1 MYTIL
6 TVTFY
11 ELNVKKFNLAAD
23 QPSNAILLKLL
34 TSQRQNV
41 NRLRWIEA
49 PIAALKALNL
59 RVHSHPEICS

>member
-41 NRLRWIEA
+41 NRLR
-49 PIAALKALNL
+49 
-59 RVHSHPEICS
+59 

>member
-23 QPSNAILLKLL
+23 QPSNAFLLKLL
-34 TSQRQNV
+34 TSQRQNI

-49 PIAALKALNL
+49 PFAELKALNL
-59 RVHSHPEICS
+59 SVHSHPEICS

>member
-23 QPSNAILLKLL
+23 QQSNAILLKLL

-41 NRLRWIEA
+41 NRLR
-49 PIAALKALNL
+49 
-59 RVHSHPEICS
+59 

>member
-6 TVTFY
+6 MATFY
-11 ELNVKKFNLAAD
+11 ELNFKKLILAAD

-41 NRLRWIEA
+41 NRLR
-49 PIAALKALNL
+49 
-59 RVHSHPEICS
+59 